1 MHAPVSL
8 KDIAGNGPDS
18 ALPNTSITSILVQL
32 PTEAGIG
39 PDNESLVPKLFMST
53 NAPTRMNERR
63 DGARQVTVLV

>member
-53 NAPTRMNERR
+53 NAPTRGEMVP
-63 DGARQVTVLV
+63 ARLQY